1 MGEIMMMFEKFL
13 QQYRLGHLDPQQRT
27 AASTTDGPVLL
38 LAVPGSGKTTTLIAR
53 LGYLVLGCGVRPEDI
68 LTMTYTVAATQEMR
82 QRFIDRFGKDVGDRM
97 EFRTINSVCYKIVAL
112 YGQKGNWIPR
122 MATEGESDA
131 VVRDIYKALAQSYPT
146 DADIKTMRMVIS
158 NIKNRMMDKVQTEA
172 AGFDLPFSAWT
183 LYNDYQA
190 AMGGRQL
197 MDFDDQLVMAYQ
209 ILISDPQI
217 LNAYQ
222 EKYKH
227 ICVDEAQD
235 TSKIQHEIIALLAQK
250 NRNLFM
256 VGDEDQSIYGF
267 RAACPQELMEFEKK
281 WPGAKILLIETN
293 YRSTDEIVDAS
304 AKFIRQ
310 NKARRDKK
318 MHGVNGH
325 GEAIR
330 AIPVANRLEQYR
342 LLAGMGQT
350 AMETNSPLTVLY
362 RNNDSALPVI
372 DALEKRGIPYQAKG
386 NDGLFFKGRVYLG
399 VMDFVR
405 LALNP
410 RDKDAFMSLY
420 YKLGLFVRRQQAQ
433 AAVSRYSKKPLL
445 DVLGEVTGNDKCYDL
460 SRIFTS
466 LLTMKAVDA
475 LKTIRYQLKF
485 ADYLKSCK
493 VGTARLDTLE
503 FLAQEDASLTDFVT
517 HMERLQKIIRDG
529 RQEPASF
536 VLSTIHSAKGLEY
549 DHVILADVYDGEF
562 PVDPY
567 QTETPL
573 VGETDLEE
581 ERRLF
586 YVGMT
591 RARKT
596 LGIIR
601 VAGQTSDFADFVFET
616 GNQGK
621 KKSQPKASAAPSKT
635 VAREKAQKWQKEKG
649 RQGRDNDWSKWD
661 DALWDEGH
669 NNAPQWPVRPSAA
682 QSSAK
687 RISSFSGSSV
697 HQVTSHFDETV
708 EFRVGDKVKHAVFGE
723 GTVVERMKT
732 GILRIQFAKE
742 EKKISPEYSVNAGLM
757 KKISG
762 S

>member
-1 MGEIMMMFEKFL
+1 MSEIMMIFEKFL

-27 AASTTDGPVLL
+27 AASTTDGPILL

-97 EFRTINSVCYKIVAL
+97 EFRTINSVCYKIIAL
-112 YGQKGNWIPR
+112 YGQMGNWIPR

-131 VVRDIYKALAQSYPT
+131 VVRDIYKTLAQSYPT

-190 AMGGRQL
+190 AMNERQL

-209 ILISDPQI
+209 ILISEPHI

-250 NRNLFM
+250 NRN
-256 VGDEDQSIYGF
+256 
-267 RAACPQELMEFEKK
+267 
-281 WPGAKILLIETN
+281 
-293 YRSTDEIVDAS
+293 
-304 AKFIRQ
+304 
-310 NKARRDKK
+310 
-318 MHGVNGH
+318 
-325 GEAIR
+325 R

-445 DVLGEVTGNDKCYDL
+445 DVLGEVTGNDKCHDL

-503 FLAQEDASLTDFVT
+503 FLAQEDASLADFVA

-529 RQEPASF
+529 RKEPASF

-621 KKSQPKASAAPSKT
+621 KKSQPKASASSSKT
-635 VAREKAQKWQKEKG
+635 VAREKTQKWQKEKS
-649 RQGRDNDWSKWD
+649 RRPRDNDWSKWD

-682 QSSAK
+682 QSSAR
-687 RISSFSGSSV
+687 RISNFSGSSV
-697 HQVTSHFDETV
+697 HQTASSCIEMV
-708 EFRVGDKVKHAVFGE
+708 EFHVGDKVKHTVFGE